1 LEDLVK
7 QLAQSNMQFQQRTE
21 TNLQNMQTQI
31 GQLASSL
38 SQLQS
43 QGSGQMPSQ
52 TIPNP
57 KGNLSV
63 VTLRNGK
70 QVIEP
75 TTKHENLNQRGEME
89 NTTAIVKEHNKELQ
103 KDVDQAESSTKQT
116 ETEMKIPLPF
126 PHRKTQSK
134 KAAEAEMDKEIMET
148 FQKVEVNIP
157 LLDAIKQIPKYAKFL
172 KEFCTHKRKL
182 KGVKSEHGKECFYNN
197 STQLAH
203 KMQRSRYFHNSLHHR
218 RKAIY
223 KCHVRFGSFYKC
235 HAKVNLQFFEHWRA
249 QAY

>member
-1 LEDLVK
+1 
-7 QLAQSNMQFQQRTE
+7 
-21 TNLQNMQTQI
+21 
-31 GQLASSL
+31 
-38 SQLQS
+38 
-43 QGSGQMPSQ
+43 MPSQ

-57 KGNLSV
+57 KGNVSV
-63 VTLRNGK
+63 ITLRNGK

-75 TTKHENLNQRGEME
+75 PPVQEKADQRGEKE
-89 NTTAIVKEHNKELQ
+89 NTITPRKLEKQEQSKEFQ
-103 KDVDQAESSTKQT
+103 KDAKQAESSTKQP
-116 ETEMKIPLPF
+116 ETKMKIPLPF
-126 PHRKTQSK
+126 PNRKTQSK
-134 KAAEAEMDKEIMET
+134 KAAEAVLDKEIMET

-157 LLDAIKQIPKYAKFL
+157 LLDAIKQIAKYAKFL
-172 KEFCTHKRKL
+172 KEFCIHKRKL
-182 KGVKSEHGKECFYNN
+182 KAVKSEHGKECFYNN